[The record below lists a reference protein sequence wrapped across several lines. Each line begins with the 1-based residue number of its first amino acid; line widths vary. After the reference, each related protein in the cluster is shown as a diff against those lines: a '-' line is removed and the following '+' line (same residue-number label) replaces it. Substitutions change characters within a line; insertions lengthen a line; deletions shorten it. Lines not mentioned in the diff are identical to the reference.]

1 MDQRNT
7 FVCDTANKLLDL
19 YLDPLDNPQE
29 GEIEK
34 ATSEYVMAVLT
45 PLFEPIAVMPRAERG
60 PVIVAVVNT
69 IRSMTRLLAET
80 ALEHQEPE
88 NDPRT

>member
-1 MDQRNT
+1 MNDLENFTFDQ
-7 FVCDTANKLLDL
+7 ANKLLDL
-19 YLDPLDNPQE
+19 YLDPLDNPTE

-34 ATSEYVMAVLT
+34 ATSKYVMGVLA
-45 PLFEPIAVMPRAERG
+45 PLFEPIAVMPRAGRG

-80 ALEHQEPE
+80 TLEHQEPE

>member
-19 YLDPLDNPQE
+19 YLDPLGSNPSE

-45 PLFEPIAVMPRAERG
+45 PLFEPIVTMPRSERG
-60 PVIVAVVNT
+60 PVIMAVVDT

-80 ALEHQEPE
+80 ALEHKEPE
-88 NDPRT
+88 NDQ